1 VRVTSEKSSTWL
13 MKRRRSQETF
23 DQVKALKENNQQTV
37 KRRQDEFE
45 DLFEKERTKDRRGV
59 YKLEIE
65 GGWQ

>member
-1 VRVTSEKSSTWL
+1 

-45 DLFEKERTKDRRGV
+45 DLFEKERTKDRLGV